1 MKSEPKTM
9 DPRKGGERYSS
20 QMHSLF
26 FEGLV
31 KLYPDGSIKLAQA
44 EFYELSEDNLQI
56 TFFLRDTV
64 WSDNTPVTAYDFEQS
79 WKDIL
84 DPKFPSL
91 QSKLFSPIKNAD
103 AAKQGLIPL
112 DEVGIKAIDAKT
124 LKITLDKPTPYLFEL
139 LACSSFFPVN
149 IKNDRRDFNWA
160 DHAGLN
166 FLCNGPY
173 LLEKW
178 DHENQII
185 AISNPYYRK
194 TQDLRPKKIIFNVIG
209 NDQITLQMFEK
220 GAIDV
225 IGDSLT
231 SIPLDAVPS
240 LEKRWTI
247 SRKPRASTLLITL
260 NTEKFPFNHS
270 KIRKAFG
277 LAIDRQELIGSSG
290 KGVKK
295 SILADYISSAY
306 QASLAATNLIP
317 PCLKENRHRSFFKDN
332 DMVRAK
338 ILLEEAMVELGVS
351 KEIFDPVILYYYSR
365 TFGVSELIQTIQQQ
379 WLNALGVLIKT
390 EYLES
395 KTTMDKLIKGDYHM
409 CFMRR
414 DALYND
420 PMSILEGFKYRD
432 YIKNYSNW
440 ENQEY
445 IRLLDKSFYEQ
456 SDARAQILEQAERI
470 FLNEMPVI
478 PLYHED
484 YIYIINPDL
493 KYKVP
498 LFGDRLLLPMSFED
512 QGL

>member
-1 MKSEPKTM
+1 M
-9 DPRKGGERYSS
+9 DPRKGGEQYSS
-20 QMHSLF
+20 QMHFLF

-44 EFYELSEDNLQI
+44 ESYELSEDNLQI
-56 TFFLRDTV
+56 TFRLRDTV

-103 AAKQGLIPL
+103 AAKQGLIPP
-112 DEVGIKAIDAKT
+112 DEIGIKAIDAKT

-149 IKNDRRDFNWA
+149 IKNDRQNSDWA
-160 DHAGLN
+160 DRAGLN

-194 TQDLRPKKIIFNVIG
+194 TQDLRPKKIIFNVIK

-240 LEKRWTI
+240 LEKKWTI

-260 NTEKFPFNHS
+260 NTEKFPFNHP
-270 KIRKAFG
+270 KIRRAFG

-295 SILADYISSAY
+295 SILTDYINIAY
-306 QASLAATNLIP
+306 QASLAATNLVP

-332 DMVRAK
+332 DVVQAK
-338 ILLEEAMVELGVS
+338 NLLEEAMTELGVNR
-351 KEIFDPVILYYYSR
+351 EIFDPVILYYYSR
-365 TFGVSELIQTIQQQ
+365 SFGAAELIQTIQQQ
-379 WLNALGVLIKT
+379 WLNALGILIKT
-390 EYLES
+390 EYLDS
-395 KTTMDKLIKGDYHM
+395 KTGMNKLIKGDYHM

-420 PMSILEGFKYRD
+420 PMSVLERFKYKD

-440 ENQEY
+440 ESQEY

-456 SDARAQILEQAERI
+456 SDARSQTLEQAEKI

-498 LFGDRLLLPMSFED
+498 LSGDRLLLPVSFED
-512 QGL
+512 QGLL